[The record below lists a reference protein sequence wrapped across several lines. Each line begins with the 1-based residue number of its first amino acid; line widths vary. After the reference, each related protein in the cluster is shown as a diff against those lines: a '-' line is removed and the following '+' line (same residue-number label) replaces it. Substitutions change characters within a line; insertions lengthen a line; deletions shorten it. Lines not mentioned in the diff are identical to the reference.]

1 MYEHWPAQGRNRS
14 CLMRMVAFVVLAFA
28 SGYAF
33 ALDPSFLLSQ
43 YGHTAWRMQDGS
55 LPAVP
60 DPIAQSADGYLWI
73 GTTGGLYRF
82 DGVRFTRW
90 VSEFGEEQAAK
101 NVTALL
107 GTPDG
112 SLWIGSE
119 SGLDRLRD
127 GRLTR
132 ISTELDAA
140 IVELTLQADGSIWA
154 VRAYGAPFATSLC
167 RVHEDR
173 LQCPVPLPGLELTT
187 SSCCARGFLREVDG
201 SIWLGGD
208 LGMIHWQ
215 AGKTSTIFPAALSQ
229 SRGMGGVSGIVR
241 DRRGDLWAGMGQPGR
256 DGGLQRIVDGK
267 LQPLVTGTFDSSA
280 LSIFTLYLDSQGAIW
295 VGTWEQGLVR
305 IHGDRVERFQASD
318 GLSGDNVLRIF
329 EDREGNIWV
338 STLRGLDRFRQFSV
352 VPYSTREGLSSD
364 DTASVMAR
372 SDGSVWFG
380 TSHGV
385 NILRD
390 GKVSKLDRG
399 PEILRS
405 HQITSMFED
414 AAGRLWLGAAQSMF
428 IFERGKFTPVEDA
441 EGHPAGLV
449 ASIAE
454 DTERNVWM
462 QLAARERR
470 LSRVVGARITEQL
483 RDPQVPPGREVAA
496 DPAGG
501 IWIGTTSGDLA
512 HYRDGQL
519 ATISF
524 AHVSPEITERHV
536 DDLIV
541 QADGTVMGATGYGL
555 IETQHGQRR
564 ALVRSNGLPCDR
576 VWAMQFD
583 TADDLWLSL
592 ECGFVRIAKSELA
605 AWRQDPSRR
614 VALRWF
620 DALDGATPTRA
631 PFMGESAMSTDGRL
645 WFPSLNGTHMI
656 DPSRLKAPAVAPP
669 VHIEWILADRKQ
681 YSLRSPPVFPALTR
695 DIEIDYTAPSLALPQ
710 KLTFR
715 YRLDGYEERWQE
727 VGARRQAFYN
737 DLAPGQ
743 YTFHVTACNQDGAC
757 NERGASVAF
766 EVLPAFY
773 QTAWFMVLVVLATV
787 LLLWAMLALRVRQ
800 VATRIRSRLEA
811 SLEERE
817 RIARE
822 LHDTFLQSVQG
833 LMLKFQSAME
843 KIPAGE
849 PARELME
856 QALDRAD
863 GVLVEGRMRVT
874 ALRHSTHAQRD
885 FTAAIR
891 QLVAQATEDTTVDVR
906 LTVEG
911 ATRGLHPVVA
921 EEAER
926 ILSEGLANALRHAN
940 ARTIHIEILYSRR
953 ELTVRLVDDGRGFEE
968 EQVQAAP
975 AGGHWGLAGM
985 RERARKIKAQIE
997 IASRLDAGTSIELRI
1012 PANIAYAS
1020 ER

>member
-1 MYEHWPAQGRNRS
+1 M
-14 CLMRMVAFVVLAFA
+14 FVWLAFA
-28 SGYAF
+28 SAPAL
-33 ALDPSFLLSQ
+33 ALDPSYLLSQ
-43 YGHTAWRMQDGS
+43 YGHSAWRLQDGS

-60 DPIAQSADGYLWI
+60 DPIAQTADGYLWI
-73 GTTGGLYRF
+73 GTPGGLYRF

-90 VSEFGEEQAAK
+90 VSEYGEELAAK

-112 SLWIGSE
+112 SLWIGTE
-119 SGLDRLRD
+119 SGLDRLHN

-132 ISTELDAA
+132 ISKELIAA
-140 IVELTLQADGSIWA
+140 AVELTLQPDGRIWV
-154 VRAYGAPFATSLC
+154 VRSYGAPFATSLC
-167 RVHEDR
+167 WVQEDR
-173 LQCPVPLPGLELTT
+173 LQCPVPLPGLDFSIST
-187 SSCCARGFLREVDG
+187 CCARGFFREADG
-201 SIWLGGD
+201 SLWLGAD

-215 AGKTSTIFPAALSQ
+215 AGRTSTIYPAALSE
-229 SRGMGGVSGIVR
+229 SRGMGGVTGIVR
-241 DRRGDLWAGMGQPGR
+241 NRRGELWVGMAHPGR
-256 DGGLQRIVDGK
+256 EGGLQRLVNGK
-267 LQPLVTGTFDSSA
+267 LQPLITATLDSSA
-280 LSIFTLYLDSQGAIW
+280 LSIFTLYLDSQDALW
-295 VGTWEQGLVR
+295 VGTWEQGLLR
-305 IHGDRVERFQASD
+305 IHGDRVERFRASD
-318 GLSGDNVLRIF
+318 GLSGESVLRIF
-329 EDREGNIWV
+329 EDREGNVWV

-352 VPYSTREGLSSD
+352 IPYSTREGLSSD
-364 DTASVMAR
+364 DTGSVMAR

-380 TSHGV
+380 TSQGV

-390 GKVSKLDRG
+390 GKVSKLDQG
-399 PEILRS
+399 PAILRN

-414 AAGRLWLGAAQSMF
+414 AAGRIWVGAAQSLF
-428 IFERGKFTPVEDA
+428 ILDGGKFTQVEDA
-441 EGHPAGLV
+441 EGRPSGLV
-449 ASIAE
+449 ASIAQ
-454 DTERNVWM
+454 DTERNIWM
-462 QLAARERR
+462 QLSARDRV
-470 LSRVVGARITEQL
+470 LSRVEGARITEQL

-501 IWIGTTSGDLA
+501 IWLGTISGDLA
-512 HYRDGQL
+512 HYRGGRL
-519 ATISF
+519 ETISF

-541 QADGTVMGATGYGL
+541 LADGTVMGATGYGL

-583 TADDLWLSL
+583 TSGDLWLSL
-592 ECGFVRIAKSELA
+592 ECGFVRITKSELA
-605 AWRQDPSRR
+605 AWRQEPSRR

-620 DALDGATPTRA
+620 DALDGATPSRA
-631 PFMGESAMSTDGRL
+631 PFMSESAMSTDGRL

-656 DPSRLKAPAVAPP
+656 DPSRLKAPAAAPP
-669 VHIEWILADRKQ
+669 VHIESIIADRKQ
-681 YSLRSPPVFPALTR
+681 YSVRRQAVFPALTR

-727 VGARRQAFYN
+727 VGGRRQAFYN
-737 DLAPGQ
+737 DLAPGA
-743 YTFHVTACNQDGAC
+743 YTFHVTACNEDGVC
-757 NERGASVAF
+757 NEQGASLAF
-766 EVLPAFY
+766 KVLPAFY
-773 QTAWFMVLVVLATV
+773 QTAWFIVLVILATV
-787 LLLWAMLALRVRQ
+787 LLLWAVLALRVRQ

-849 PARELME
+849 PARDLME

-863 GVLVEGRMRVT
+863 IVLVEGRKRVT
-874 ALRHSTHAQRD
+874 ALRHSTRAQRD

-891 QLVAQATEDTTVDVR
+891 QLVAYVSEDTAVDVR

-911 ATRGLHPVVA
+911 ESRGLHPVVA

-953 ELTVRLVDDGRGFEE
+953 ELTVRLVDDGRGFDQGEL
-968 EQVQAAP
+968 QAA
-975 AGGHWGLAGM
+975 AADGHWGLAGM
-985 RERARKIKAQIE
+985 RERASKIKAQLE
-997 IASRLDAGTSIELRI
+997 IASRPDAGTSIELRV

-1020 ER
+1020 DR